1 MFQRELNK
9 WVIEDFLKATLE
21 QEVYQAKI
29 QTHPKYIFMK
39 PESLSNADVCYEI
52 RYHESKAKY
61 VS

>member
-9 WVIEDFLKATLE
+9 WMIEDFLKATLE
-21 QEVYQAKI
+21 QEVYQAKV

-39 PESLSNADVCYEI
+39 PESLCNADVCYEI